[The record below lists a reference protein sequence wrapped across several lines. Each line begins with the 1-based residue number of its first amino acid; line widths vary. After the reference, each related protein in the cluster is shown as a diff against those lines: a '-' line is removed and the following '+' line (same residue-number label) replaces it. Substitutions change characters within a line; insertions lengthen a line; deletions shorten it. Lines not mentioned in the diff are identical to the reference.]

1 MAGGAF
7 PQAEGVEGVEITST
21 WLSYALEPGM
31 YTHMGMYE
39 NDGTGAA
46 YLEKECEAYLYT
58 FTGNTGDYIAI
69 MISILATAGGMVF
82 LAVIAGNQL

>member
-1 MAGGAF
+1 MARGVF
-7 PQAEGVEGVEITST
+7 PQAEGVEGAEITST
-21 WLSYALEPGM
+21 WLPYALEPGM

-58 FTGNTGDYIAI
+58 FTGNTVDYIAI
-69 MISILATAGGMVF
+69 MISLLATAGGIVF
-82 LAVIAGNQL
+82 LEVIAGNQV